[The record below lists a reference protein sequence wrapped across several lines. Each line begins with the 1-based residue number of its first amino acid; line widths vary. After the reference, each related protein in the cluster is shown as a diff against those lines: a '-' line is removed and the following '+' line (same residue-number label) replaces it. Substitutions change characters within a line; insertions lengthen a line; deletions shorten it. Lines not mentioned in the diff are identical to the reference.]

1 MPPFFSLFLSLSAT
15 RVIFKSER
23 RREERCGRKRKI
35 DAGGAWAEDK
45 WRVEKKDEDERMR
58 WEARRCHFRRGGGGG
73 GEKKKEKQRESFSRM
88 SSAVTCMDVCC
99 RDEKEE

>member
-15 RVIFKSER
+15 CVIFKSER

-58 WEARRCHFRRGGGGG
+58 WEARRCHFRRGGG
-73 GEKKKEKQRESFSRM
+73 EKEKQKEKQRESFSRM